1 MMLKAI
7 KDKPSDPIDFMSSLF
22 LVHVETGLWKGKD
35 SAPYSPPCPKSMV
48 LFLFQCAAAKVSLG
62 ISIMLNDGGRMTC
75 NISAPISSPEEVI
88 WPHVTSKVSKK
99 YFKSSWSLD
108 SLCQVI

>member
-22 LVHVETGLWKGKD
+22 LVYVETGLWKGKD
-35 SAPYSPPCPKSMV
+35 SAPYCPPCPKSMV

-62 ISIMLNDGGRMTC
+62 ISIMLNDWGKDDLQHFCPHFITRGSYMATC
-75 NISAPISSPEEVI
+75 N
-88 WPHVTSKVSKK
+88 
-99 YFKSSWSLD
+99 FKS
-108 SLCQVI
+108 V